1 VPVHVAKALLLQL
14 ERIAL
19 WAQNTPMDQPRYA
32 DATRA
37 TRHMFIRDLVL
48 TASIGVYPHEHT
60 ARQRVRINIDLAVT
74 DDSAAMLSRSAV
86 GKDDVSRVV
95 SYETIVIRV
104 REMVAAGHVQ
114 LVETLAERLCEA
126 CLLDA
131 RILIA
136 RVRVEKLDVFA
147 DATSAGVEIERRNS

>member
-1 VPVHVAKALLLQL
+1 
-14 ERIAL
+14 
-19 WAQNTPMDQPRYA
+19 MDQPRYA

-48 TASIGVYPHEHT
+48 SASIGVYPHEHT
-60 ARQRVRINIDLAVT
+60 TAQRVRINIDLAVT
-74 DDSAAMLSRSAV
+74 DDGATKISRQAV
-86 GKDDVSRVV
+86 GQDDVTRVV
-95 SYETIVIRV
+95 SYETIVILV

-126 CLLDA
+126 CLTDP

-147 DATSAGVEIERRNS
+147 DATSAGVEVERRSC